1 MLGRLIEGWDYGAVV
16 SDPVFQT
23 DLNNPQIWYK
33 GCHEQRT
40 RLKMGKIVNQ
50 EFNDKVEND
59 I

>member
-1 MLGRLIEGWDYGAVV
+1 MV

-33 GCHEQRT
+33 GCHEQGT
-40 RLKMGKIVNQ
+40 RLKIGEIVNQ
-50 EFNDKVEND
+50 GFNDKVEVD

>member
-1 MLGRLIEGWDYGAVV
+1 MV

-33 GCHEQRT
+33 GCHEQGT
-40 RLKMGKIVNQ
+40 RLKIGEIVNQ
-50 EFNDKVEND
+50 EFNDKVEVDN

>member
-1 MLGRLIEGWDYGAVV
+1 MV

-33 GCHEQRT
+33 GCHERT
-40 RLKMGKIVNQ
+40 RLKIGEIVNQ
-50 EFNDKVEND
+50 EFNDKVEVD